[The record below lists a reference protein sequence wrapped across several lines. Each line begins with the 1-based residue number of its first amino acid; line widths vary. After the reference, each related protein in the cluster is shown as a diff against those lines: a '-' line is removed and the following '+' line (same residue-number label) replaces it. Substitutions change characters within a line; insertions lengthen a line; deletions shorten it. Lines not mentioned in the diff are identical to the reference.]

1 MPTVLITGSNRGL
14 GYEFTRQYL
23 IQDAQVIASCRQP
36 ESSNQLH
43 LLKKEYGNSLTII
56 PLDVTQENSIKEAF
70 NLVEKNFSHLDLL
83 LNNAG
88 IGLRKSLQELTIDDL
103 KGVFLTNAVA
113 PLIITRTFLPLLVKG
128 NRPLIANITS
138 RLGSITLQTGDFSG
152 IGSIDYNAS
161 KAALNMISTMLA
173 SELKAQGIIVLIQSP
188 GWATTEL
195 GGERAPNSP
204 EEVVGGMIEIFAKA
218 TEEDTGKYYEWTG
231 EELPW

>member
-70 NLVEKNFSHLDLL
+70 KLVEKNFSHLDLL

-88 IGLRKSLQELTIDDL
+88 IGFRKSFQELTIDDL
-103 KGVFLTNAVA
+103 SNVFLTNAIA
-113 PLIITRTFLPLLVKG
+113 PLIMTRTFLPLLAKG

-138 RLGSITLQTGDFSG
+138 QLGSITLQTGDFSG

-161 KAALNMISTMLA
+161 KAALNMMSTMLA

-188 GWATTEL
+188 GWATTDL
-195 GGERAPNSP
+195 GGDQASNTP
-204 EEVVGGMIEIFAKA
+204 EEVVSGMIEIFANA
-218 TEEDTGKYYEWTG
+218 TVKDTGKYYEWTG